1 MLLNITEEAVANPFA
16 THDGAGPF
24 PWHITSPLCLVQLH
38 FAKSI
43 LLLAAAPSCCRPD
56 FSSWDLKEMSLSF
69 PPTHCELNLNT
80 ETFISSALCSFLIHS
95 QELSSP
101 LYILTSGV
109 SQYLG
114 LHTHHLQHVVEI
126 RGANTAE
133 RCHEEV
139 LRVVCFETG
148 LYTLY
153 CAFSCSALLQYK
165 SSCSRT

>member
-101 LYILTSGV
+101 LYILTLGI

-114 LHTHHLQHVVEI
+114 LHSHHPQHVVEI
-126 RGANTAE
+126 RGANTAK
-133 RCHEEV
+133 RCHEDPPCGV
-139 LRVVCFETG
+139 LWDWTVYFVLCIQ
-148 LYTLY
+148 
-153 CAFSCSALLQYK
+153 LL
-165 SSCSRT
+165 STATV